1 MKEAKPV
8 SSALASTDQVLDEDD
23 ILAFDISDEALEDA
37 AGMEGG
43 PHKTGCTSYCP
54 AYSC

>member
-1 MKEAKPV
+1 MGT
-8 SSALASTDQVLDEDD
+8 STVCTEYDIEDL
-23 ILAFDISDEALEDA
+23 LAFDVSDETLEAA
-37 AGMEGG
+37 AGVEAG